1 MKNIKNNKPK
11 KSNCFLLKD
20 SKKAINKHFSELS
33 ISIAGEFTLNNA
45 ILFQRQFYRSDLEM
59 F

>member
-1 MKNIKNNKPK
+1 MKTTNIKKPK

-20 SKKAINKHFSELS
+20 SIKTINKHFSDLS
-33 ISIAGEFTLNNA
+33 ISISGELTFNDS
-45 ILFQRQFYRSDLEM
+45 ILYKRQFHKIEFEM